1 MAPERLPFR
10 VVTITLK
17 QRDMLLDRLDGAG
30 GLCIAESLGEEHG
43 PEFEIAEREVRAQLG
58 ELRIVLQRLSPLAQR
73 ILADCL
79 DGSTWCAQVDDG
91 SDKAC
96 PALRG
101 RRRTVESA
109 HLKLRRAGLKLNDPV
124 LL

>member
-1 MAPERLPFR
+1 MAPDRLPFR
-10 VVTITLK
+10 IITITAK
-17 QRDMLLDRLDGAG
+17 QQEMLLDRLEGAG
-30 GLCIAESLGEEHG
+30 GLCIAEALGEEYD
-43 PEFEIAEREVRAQLG
+43 PAFEIAEREVRSQIIDC
-58 ELRIVLQRLSPLAQR
+58 RIVLRHLSELALR

-101 RRRTVESA
+101 RRRTVEA
-109 HLKLRRAGLKLNDPV
+109 VHRKLSRAGLKLNDPV